1 MCWYLDFFRIQVER
15 SCSLVLRSQLPALVV
30 FFSNRNYSLEKDNTK
45 FATNECKQQHFWRH
59 AYYSFFFLSNLKL
72 NPFFTFLMQKLAGKT
87 VKLKKY
93 SSPME
98 A

>member
-1 MCWYLDFFRIQVER
+1 MN
-15 SCSLVLRSQLPALVV
+15 AN
-30 FFSNRNYSLEKDNTK
+30 SNIFGDMRTI
-45 FATNECKQQHFWRH
+45 R
-59 AYYSFFFLSNLKL
+59 FFLSNLKL

-93 SSPME
+93 SSAIE

>member
-1 MCWYLDFFRIQVER
+1 MLVFRFFQDSGRKILLA
-15 SCSLVLRSQLPALVV
+15 SSQITAPRLGC

-93 SSPME
+93 SSPIE
-98 A
+98 V